1 MRPADLS
8 PRAVPPIRRLVV
20 VVLAAVL
27 ALVTVRAVPAGDGS
41 AEPARP
47 GVAVPTGAVA
57 QVDEPAAEGLSAVL
71 PTGRRASDHES
82 LTPVPAAPTRLTSVA
97 ARPAWPLATDDLLP
111 DGLLWAPL
119 GARAPPA
126 RA

>member
-1 MRPADLS
+1 MRPADLP

-27 ALVTVRAVPAGDGS
+27 ALVTARSALAGDGS
-41 AEPARP
+41 AEPDRSA
-47 GVAVPTGAVA
+47 VAVPTGAVA
-57 QVDEPAAEGLSAVL
+57 QLDEPASEGLSAVL
-71 PTGRRASDHES
+71 PTGRRASEQES
-82 LTPVPAAPTRLTSVA
+82 PAAAPVAPAATAVA
-97 ARPAWPLATDDLLP
+97 ARPAWPLAPDDLLP
-111 DGLLWAPL
+111 DGLLSAPL